1 MYGVLKVVIDSS
13 EDVVVEKKS
22 SQCILSDCV
31 QLLTKS
37 GPRLC
42 LEPDA

>member
-22 SQCILSDCV
+22 SQWEMIVISTCSIVDKFRPSAL
-31 QLLTKS
+31 
-37 GPRLC
+37 PR
-42 LEPDA
+42 A